1 MRRNGLPSFNY
12 CIQGIWYRDSFSL
25 SDDDFERIMNA
36 LEGKVPANV
45 KIYHYGV
52 PGRKR
57 YDLSLIHISEPT
69 RH

>member
-1 MRRNGLPSFNY
+1 MVYHLFNY

-45 KIYHYGV
+45 KIYITMECQG
-52 PGRKR
+52 GNAM
-57 YDLSLIHISEPT
+57 T
-69 RH
+69 